1 MSYVF
6 ASENISLNVALFM
19 LLTRYTKEHMSNNLG
34 KTKFQINSYNDNGI
48 QNFERLN
55 EQYEYS
61 ASDESVGFKPFTIKN
76 LQTYNP
82 IYSLFFDLTNRN
94 HLALKHR
101 TRMIDLETVMD
112 TTEVMIQPKP
122 TFIKFSPLL
131 DPVKYMIG
139 KYDVA
144 NDSIRTLPEPTGN
157 NDGVFPKLVDYN
169 NAAYIDCFF
178 SFLTSQL
185 LEHHG
190 VIHGLDYYGSYLGV
204 QDKFKMNVA
213 DDIEYIGTS
222 DYFHKNLGKQ
232 FLISDKNYAE
242 YSSNVV
248 SSRANKNKLSFLSI
262 ENDEVDL
269 GEIVLDDMEI
279 MDNNNEFEHE
289 IVYEK
294 EEEVD
299 DKYSPSDSSESHVEE
314 SDSEE
319 SEESDDSSDEDSEH
333 SEESEESYEDSH
345 GESKDES
352 EESEEHE
359 LFAYIHNFPVQL
371 ICLEKCKGTLDRLF
385 EKGVI
390 DETNGASAL
399 MQIIMILIIYQK
411 TFAFTHN
418 DLHTNN
424 IMYIDTDIEYLY
436 YTFDGKTYRVPT
448 YGKIYKI
455 IDFGRGIYKFNGKQF
470 CSDSFASGGDAA
482 TQYNF
487 EPYMNENKPRL
498 EPNPSF
504 DLCRLACSIYD
515 FVIDDESP
523 DDMDDFQKLI
533 LEWCTDD
540 NGKNILYKRN
550 GEERYPN
557 FKLYKMIARTVH
569 NNIPK
574 EQLMR
579 PLFNQF
585 LVDSAEKYLSINIDD
600 IPIYV

>member
-1 MSYVF
+1 
-6 ASENISLNVALFM
+6 M
-19 LLTRYTKEHMSNNLG
+19 LLTRYTKEHMSNDLG
-34 KTKFQINSYNDNGI
+34 KTKFHIDSYNDNGI
-48 QNFERLN
+48 QTLESLN
-55 EQYEYS
+55 QQYEYS
-61 ASDESVGFKPFTIKN
+61 TSDESVGFKPFAIKN

-82 IYSLFFDLTNRN
+82 IYSLFFDLTN
-94 HLALKHR
+94 HEQLALKHR
-101 TRMIDLETVMD
+101 NRMIDLETVMD
-112 TTEVMIQPKP
+112 TSDVMIQPRP

-139 KYDVA
+139 KYDVE
-144 NDSIRTLPEPTGN
+144 NDSIRTLPNANGK
-157 NDGVFPKLVDYN
+157 NDNVFPKLVDYN

-213 DDIEYIGTS
+213 DDIEYVGKS

-242 YSSNVV
+242 YSSVVV
-248 SSRANKNKLSFLSI
+248 SSRANKNKLSFLSV

-269 GEIVLDDMEI
+269 GEIILDDVEI
-279 MDNNNEFEHE
+279 LDTHVDFDHE

-294 EEEVD
+294 EDESEN
-299 DKYSPSDSSESHVEE
+299 SPCDSSDSSVEE

-319 SEESDDSSDEDSEH
+319 ESEAESEEGSE
-333 SEESEESYEDSH
+333 EESEE
-345 GESKDES
+345 GS
-352 EESEEHE
+352 EEESQEGSEEESQEGSEAERE
-359 LFAYIHNFPVQL
+359 LFAYIDNFPVQL
-371 ICLEKCKGTLDRLF
+371 ICLEKCKGTMDSLF
-385 EKGVI
+385 EMGLI
-390 DETNGASAL
+390 DKTTGAAAL
-399 MQIIMILIIYQK
+399 MQIIMSLIIYQK
-411 TFAFTHN
+411 TFSFTHN

-424 IMYIDTDIEYLY
+424 IMYVDTDIEYLY
-436 YTFDGKTYRVPT
+436 YTFEEKTYRVPT

-482 TQYNF
+482 TQYNC

-523 DDMDDFQKLI
+523 DEMDDFQKLI
-533 LEWCTDD
+533 LDWCTDD
-540 NGKNILYKRN
+540 NGKNVLYKRN

-569 NNIPK
+569 NDIPK
-574 EQLMR
+574 EQLVR
-579 PLFNQF
+579 PIFSQF
-585 LVDSAEKYLSINIDD
+585 LVDSIETDLTMNIDD
-600 IPIYV
+600 IPVYV

>member
-1 MSYVF
+1 
-6 ASENISLNVALFM
+6 M
-19 LLTRYTKEHMSNNLG
+19 LLTRYTKEHMSNDLG
-34 KTKFQINSYNDNGI
+34 KTKFHIDSYNDNGI
-48 QNFERLN
+48 QTLETLN
-55 EQYEYS
+55 QQYEYS
-61 ASDESVGFKPFTIKN
+61 TSDESVGFKPFAIKN

-82 IYSLFFDLTNRN
+82 IYSLFFDLTN
-94 HLALKHR
+94 HEQLALKHR
-101 TRMIDLETVMD
+101 NRMIDLETVMD
-112 TTEVMIQPKP
+112 TSDVMIQPRP

-139 KYDVA
+139 KYDVE
-144 NDSIRTLPEPTGN
+144 NDSIRTLPNANGK
-157 NDGVFPKLVDYN
+157 NDNVFPKLVDYN

-190 VIHGLDYYGSYLGV
+190 VVHGLDYYGSYLGV

-213 DDIEYIGTS
+213 DDIEYVGKS

-242 YSSNVV
+242 YSSVVV
-248 SSRANKNKLSFLSI
+248 SSRANKNKLSFLSV

-269 GEIVLDDMEI
+269 GEIILDDVEI
-279 MDNNNEFEHE
+279 LDTHVDFDHE

-294 EEEVD
+294 EDESEN
-299 DKYSPSDSSESHVEE
+299 SPCDSSDSSVEE

-319 SEESDDSSDEDSEH
+319 ESEEGSE
-333 SEESEESYEDSH
+333 EESEEGSE
-345 GESKDES
+345 
-352 EESEEHE
+352 EESEEGSEEESEEGSEEESEEGSEAERE
-359 LFAYIHNFPVQL
+359 LFAYIDNFPVQL
-371 ICLEKCKGTLDRLF
+371 ICLEKCKGTMDSLF
-385 EKGVI
+385 EMGLI
-390 DETNGASAL
+390 DKTTGAAAL
-399 MQIIMILIIYQK
+399 MQIIMSLIIYQK
-411 TFAFTHN
+411 TFSFTHN

-424 IMYIDTDIEYLY
+424 IMYVDTDIEYLY
-436 YTFDGKTYRVPT
+436 YTFEEKTYRVPT

-482 TQYNF
+482 TQYNC

-523 DDMDDFQKLI
+523 DEMDDFQKLI
-533 LEWCTDD
+533 LDWCTDD
-540 NGKNILYKRN
+540 NGKNVLYKRN

-569 NNIPK
+569 NDIPK
-574 EQLMR
+574 EQLVR
-579 PLFNQF
+579 PIFSQF
-585 LVDSAEKYLSINIDD
+585 LVDSIETDLTMNIDD
-600 IPIYV
+600 IPVYV

>member
-1 MSYVF
+1 MSGSYVF
-6 ASENISLNVALFM
+6 VNHISLNGPLFM

-34 KTKFQINSYNDNGI
+34 KLKFQIDSYDDNGI
-48 QNFERLN
+48 QNLEILN
-55 EQYEYS
+55 RQYQYS
-61 ASDESVGFKPFTIKN
+61 TSDESVGFKPFAIKN
-76 LQTYNP
+76 LQSYNP
-82 IYSLFFDLTNRN
+82 IYSLFFDLTNRD

-101 TRMIDLETVMD
+101 NRMIDLETVMD
-112 TTEVMIQPKP
+112 TTDVMIQPRP

-144 NDSIRTLPEPTGN
+144 NDSIRTLPNPNGN
-157 NDGVFPKLVDYN
+157 NEGVFPKLVDYN

-204 QDKFKMNVA
+204 QDKFKMNAA

-242 YSSNVV
+242 YSSNIV
-248 SSRANKNKLSFLSI
+248 SSRANKNKLSFLST

-269 GEIVLDDMEI
+269 GEIVLDDIETL
-279 MDNNNEFEHE
+279 DTNADDLEHE

-294 EEEVD
+294 EEEAEC
-299 DKYSPSDSSESHVEE
+299 SPSDSSDSSLEE
-314 SDSEE
+314 SDSEEGTDEESEEDGSDEESEE
-319 SEESDDSSDEDSEH
+319 SEESDEGSEQ
-333 SEESEESYEDSH
+333 ESEER
-345 GESKDES
+345 
-352 EESEEHE
+352 E
-359 LFAYIHNFPVQL
+359 LFAYIDNFPVQL
-371 ICLEKCKGTLDRLF
+371 ICLEKCKGTFDSLF
-385 EKGVI
+385 ERGLI
-390 DETNGASAL
+390 DDVTGAAAL

-411 TFAFTHN
+411 TFSFTHN

-436 YTFDGKTYRVPT
+436 YIVDGKTYRVPT

-455 IDFGRGIYKFNGKQF
+455 IDFGRGIYKFNGKLF
-470 CSDSFASGGDAA
+470 CSDSFALGGDAA
-482 TQYNF
+482 TQYNC

-523 DDMDDFQKLI
+523 DEMDDFQKLI
-533 LEWCTDD
+533 LAWCTDD
-540 NGKNILYKRN
+540 NGKNVLYKRN

-569 NNIPK
+569 NGIPK
-574 EQLMR
+574 EQLAL
-579 PLFNQF
+579 PLFSQF
-585 LVDSAEKYLSINIDD
+585 LVDSVETNLGMNIDD
-600 IPIYV
+600 IPVYV

>member
-1 MSYVF
+1 
-6 ASENISLNVALFM
+6 
-19 LLTRYTKEHMSNNLG
+19 MSNDLG
-34 KTKFQINSYNDNGI
+34 KTKFHIDSYNDNGI
-48 QNFERLN
+48 QTLESLN
-55 EQYEYS
+55 QQYEYS
-61 ASDESVGFKPFTIKN
+61 TSDESVGFKPFAIKN

-82 IYSLFFDLTNRN
+82 IYSLFFDLTN
-94 HLALKHR
+94 HEQLALKHR
-101 TRMIDLETVMD
+101 NRMIDLETVMD
-112 TTEVMIQPKP
+112 TSDVMIQPRP

-139 KYDVA
+139 KYDVE
-144 NDSIRTLPEPTGN
+144 NDSIRTLPNANGK
-157 NDGVFPKLVDYN
+157 NDNVFPKLVDYN

-213 DDIEYIGTS
+213 DDIEYVGKS

-242 YSSNVV
+242 YSSVVV
-248 SSRANKNKLSFLSI
+248 SSRANKNKLSFLSV

-269 GEIVLDDMEI
+269 GEIILDDVEI
-279 MDNNNEFEHE
+279 LDTHVDFDHE

-294 EEEVD
+294 EDESEN
-299 DKYSPSDSSESHVEE
+299 SPCDSSDSSVEE

-319 SEESDDSSDEDSEH
+319 ESEAESEEGSE
-333 SEESEESYEDSH
+333 EESEE
-345 GESKDES
+345 GS
-352 EESEEHE
+352 EEESQEGSEEESQEGSEAERE
-359 LFAYIHNFPVQL
+359 LFAYIDNFPVQL
-371 ICLEKCKGTLDRLF
+371 ICLEKCKGTMDSLF
-385 EKGVI
+385 EMGLI
-390 DETNGASAL
+390 DKTTGAAAL
-399 MQIIMILIIYQK
+399 MQIIMSLIIYQK
-411 TFAFTHN
+411 TFSFTHN

-424 IMYIDTDIEYLY
+424 IMYVDTDIEYLY
-436 YTFDGKTYRVPT
+436 YTFEEKTYRVPT

-482 TQYNF
+482 TQYNC

-523 DDMDDFQKLI
+523 DEMDDFQKLI
-533 LEWCTDD
+533 LDWCTDD
-540 NGKNILYKRN
+540 NGKNVLYKRN

-569 NNIPK
+569 NDIPK
-574 EQLMR
+574 EQLVR
-579 PLFNQF
+579 PIFSQF
-585 LVDSAEKYLSINIDD
+585 LVDSIETDLTMNIDD
-600 IPIYV
+600 IPVYV